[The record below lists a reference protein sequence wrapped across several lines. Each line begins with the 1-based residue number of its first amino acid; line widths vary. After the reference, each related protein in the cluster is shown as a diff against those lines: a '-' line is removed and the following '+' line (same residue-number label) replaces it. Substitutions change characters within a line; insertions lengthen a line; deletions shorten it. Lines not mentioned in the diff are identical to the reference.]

1 MFSELFTA
9 IHKTVYKRLVAI
21 SHLTIMSE
29 YHINKPSFT
38 IKFCLYLLFLFLNW
52 GHHYNLWDFCCKN
65 IFCVVSDMW
74 LKLWRVI
81 LLIDNF
87 DEVAFELAAHI
98 NFHEGAALA
107 ARVEGL
113 IDLVEPGLKEG

>member
-1 MFSELFTA
+1 
-9 IHKTVYKRLVAI
+9 
-21 SHLTIMSE
+21 MSN
-29 YHINKPSFT
+29 YHINKPSFA
-38 IKFCLYLLFLFLNW
+38 IKFCLLLFVFLNRR
-52 GHHYNLWDFCCKN
+52 HYHNLRDFCCKN

-98 NFHEGAALA
+98 NFHEGTALA
-107 ARVEGL
+107 TRVESFV
-113 IDLVEPGLKEG
+113 DLVEAGLKEG